1 MPSVQT
7 QTTNCRFECPHFYFV
22 LSWLPLLLQGFAHKA
37 CEADGEWFRHP
48 ETNRTWTNYTT
59 CIDVNDF
66 EVRLMS
72 AVKSSSHVVSLTN
85 FLSLFFSSTIN
96 FFGLTF
102 SWNIPAETTSESYLR
117 DRLHD
122 ITDSDI
128 SINIYLLL
136 LQVSFAV
143 TFNVHEWARAWWELI
158 WQLKLLRHS
167 SEEHRTLSRG
177 IWNYYLRN
185 QMESNGVNIFKK
197 IFEISACF
205 NFNHLEASCGEF
217 LI

>member
-1 MPSVQT
+1 MVAL
-7 QTTNCRFECPHFYFV
+7 NFYNFL
-22 LSWLPLLLQGFAHKA
+22 LSCLPLLPQGFAHKA

-72 AVKSSSHVVSLTN
+72 AVKSSSRVISLTN
-85 FLSLFFSSTIN
+85 FMSLFFSSTTIG
-96 FFGLTF
+96 FSGLTF

-136 LQVSFAV
+136 LQVSFAI
-143 TFNVHEWARAWWELI
+143 TFNVHEWARPWWELI

-167 SEEHRTLSRG
+167 SEEHSTLERDLKLLLTKSD
-177 IWNYYLRN
+177 
-185 QMESNGVNIFKK
+185 GVNIFKENPRK
-197 IFEISACF
+197 FLCVLISIIFRHLVV
-205 NFNHLEASCGEF
+205 NF
-217 LI
+217 